1 MQGSRLA
8 GAVLVVVAVVAAALY
23 VWGLTLQSYWALAA
37 VVTVGFF
44 AVLGLMVWVGITL
57 LTARVEL
64 PEPPRPD
71 QGKAEQP
78 APGPGN

>member
-64 PEPPRPD
+64 PEPPGPE
-71 QGKAEQP
+71 QGKAEHP
-78 APGPGN
+78 VPGPGN